1 MATFYAK
8 YPSANA
14 SSALTTT
21 VQGEGTAGTP
31 TGGVLTVQGDPAGT
45 PVPISGN
52 ITASSASVG
61 PTGSAVPL
69 DGDYVGLNNG
79 GTLIGA
85 IGDSAGRQIVAGGGV
100 AGTPAGGV
108 VSVQGVS
115 GGTVVP
121 VSGTVTADQ
130 GTANATPWTVTGTGA
145 AGTAA
150 TGVVTIQG
158 IASMTAVKVDGS
170 GVTGPVN
177 VTQFGGNNVA
187 TGTGTGGNGIPR
199 VTVSSDSALASVTTV
214 STVTAVTAITNALPA
229 GTNAI
234 GSVVPS
240 ATAAAVWQAEGAIA
254 FGSITNVYQTVLT
267 PSAST
272 KIVFMRNN
280 CNTAMTVSMDGGSTA
295 NFVLDAGDQVAVDYV
310 ANGLLSGTAAIQV
323 KYVSAPASGSFRVNA
338 CH

>member
-14 SSALTTT
+14 AAAFTTT

-45 PVPISGN
+45 PIPVSGN
-52 ITASSASVG
+52 ISASSLSVG
-61 PTGSAVPL
+61 PTGAAVPA

-85 IGDSAGRQIVAGGGV
+85 VGDSSGRQIVAG
-100 AGTPAGGV
+100 AGTAGAAAGGV
-108 VSVQGVS
+108 LTVQGS
-115 GGTVVP
+115 A
-121 VSGTVTADQ
+121 SGTAIPVGQSGA
-130 GTANATPWTVTGTGA
+130 PWTVTGTGA

-150 TGVVTIQG
+150 AGVVTIQG
-158 IASMTAVKVDGS
+158 IASMTAVKVDNS
-170 GVTGPVN
+170 AVTQPAN
-177 VTQFGGNNVA
+177 ITQFGGVNIS
-187 TGTGTGGNGIPR
+187 TGTGASGTGIPR
-199 VTVSSDSALASVTTV
+199 VTIANDSALASVTTV

-234 GSVVPS
+234 GSVIS
-240 ATAAAVWQAEGAIA
+240 TATAAVVWQAEGSLA
-254 FGSITNVYQTVLT
+254 FGSITNAYQTVLT

-272 KIVFMRNN
+272 KIVFIRNN
-280 CNTAMTVSMDGGSTA
+280 TNTSMTVSMDGGSTD
-295 NFVLDAGDQVAVDYV
+295 NFILDSGDQVSIDYV
-310 ANGLLSGTAAIQV
+310 SNGLLSGTAAIQV